1 MRPPLLLLLALLAS
15 LVTSCAGGRA
25 AEPLDRHV
33 QRHGRWT
40 TYYDDA
46 RTQLFTQGRYRHGQ
60 PVGRW
65 RYYANTGRLQR
76 RERYRRHGFSD
87 ITYYYPDG
95 QVARQGRARVVEEPN
110 GPHFYWFGE
119 WKYYAAAGTLDSVQ
133 TYQLGKR
140 LGTRYLTAK
149 RVLAGK

>member
-15 LVTSCAGGRA
+15 LATACAGGRA
-25 AEPLDRHV
+25 TEPLDRHD

-46 RTQLFTQGRYRHGQ
+46 RTQLFTRGRYRHGQ

-76 RERYRRHGFSD
+76 LERYRRRGFSD
-87 ITYYYPDG
+87 ITYYYPG
-95 QVARQGRARVVEEPN
+95 GRVARQGRARVVEEAS
-110 GPHFYWFGE
+110 GPHFYWLGE
-119 WKYYAAAGTLDSVQ
+119 WNYYSAAGALDSVQ
-133 TYQLGKR
+133 TYELGKR
-140 LGTRYLTAK
+140 LRTRYLTANRLQPDK
-149 RVLAGK
+149 